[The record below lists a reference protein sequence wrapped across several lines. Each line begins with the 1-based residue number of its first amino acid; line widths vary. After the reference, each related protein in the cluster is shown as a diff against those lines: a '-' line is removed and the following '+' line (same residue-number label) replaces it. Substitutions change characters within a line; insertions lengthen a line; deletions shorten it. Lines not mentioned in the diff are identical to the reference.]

1 MDSPS
6 GNCSY
11 KSIVPRAVLSLLA
24 CLPFATFLP
33 VAVAQQPAAAERGS
47 IVEDR
52 AARKLLQAG
61 DARLEVGE
69 NEKALEIWE
78 SVIERYPRSPVRFEA
93 HLRLADH
100 LLQELRQFD
109 KARAHYQA
117 AAQEAN
123 PNDQLRAYAF
133 LNTGTCYYEAGRYGN
148 CFKIMRQVIENFPA
162 ASEVNEAYY
171 YIGLGHFKQGHYS
184 RAIEALEKVGTALS
198 DNDAR
203 IEKVEA
209 GKRLFIKIDD
219 RDFAI
224 LEPGE
229 QVEVICQTKTGDR
242 EKILCDTVGRNA
254 KITLG
259 SIVTQLGSPEPGNGI
274 LEVRGGDLITVIYLD
289 RHTSDKGTNE
299 QRLKEVL
306 VIGNGIARIADGTY
320 QHDLQAAVLGKR
332 LHLQVSDADH
342 DLTPQADRLEATVQ
356 VYSRKTPDEID
367 EEIAERV
374 ANGELEEAPEDGTL
388 KDLIDP
394 LKLVRSLPVQ
404 LRESAENGVFRLA
417 VPLQPGSGVP
427 DALHAD
433 PGQVVRLVYL
443 DKRHLG
449 EDSLTRTAEA
459 RVIEGNLGE
468 MRVTRTEI
476 SDEELQLKT
485 KLRTATALTQVG
497 NHYKEFGLKEKADLK
512 YGEALIVCEGI
523 LEEARKA
530 GGKLLEETYVQL
542 WRIYFAMDELNLALA
557 MSRRLQ
563 TEFPASTFVDEAM
576 LQQAHVER
584 KRENFSRAIGLYS
597 SIAKLPNSSLR
608 GEGQFFVGECYEEMA
623 LKSTAEQAS
632 RLFEKAFLAYQAVYE
647 NFPESGRIGD
657 AVAKMAAFYYQKE
670 DYARAV
676 DVFEN
681 VLADY
686 PDANFLD
693 VILFNYGRCLYKLG
707 RKQEARR
714 RFDQLINDFPESEIA
729 PEAKKI
735 IDALKKAVAP
745 APEE

>member
-1 MDSPS
+1 M
-6 GNCSY
+6 
-11 KSIVPRAVLSLLA
+11 PRAVFSLLA
-24 CLPFATFLP
+24 LLLAASSLSLAQKP
-33 VAVAQQPAAAERGS
+33 AVERGS

-61 DARLEVGE
+61 DARVEVGE

-78 SVIERYPRSPVRFEA
+78 SVIERYPRSPIRFEA
-93 HLRLADH
+93 HIRLADH
-100 LLQELRQFD
+100 FLKELREFD
-109 KARAHYQA
+109 KARAHYEA

-123 PNDQLRAYAF
+123 SDDELRAYAF

-162 ASEVNEAYY
+162 SPQVNEAYY
-171 YIGLGHFKQGHYS
+171 YLGLGHFKQGHYS

-198 DNDAR
+198 DKDAK

-209 GKRLFIKIDD
+209 GKRLYIKIDD
-219 RDFAI
+219 KDFAS

-229 QVEVICQTKTGDR
+229 QVEVICQTKSGDQ
-242 EKILCDTVGRNA
+242 EKVLCDAIGRNA
-254 KITLG
+254 KMTLG
-259 SIVTQLGSPEPGNGI
+259 SIVTQLGNPEPGNGT
-274 LEVRGGDLITVIYLD
+274 LEVRGGDLITVTYVD
-289 RHTSDKGTNE
+289 KHTADKKFNTR
-299 QRLKEVL
+299 RLKEVL
-306 VIGNGIARIADGTY
+306 VVGNGIARIADGSY
-320 QHDLQAAVLGKR
+320 QHDLQAAVLGKP

-342 DLTPQADRLEATVQ
+342 DTTAGVDRLEATVHI
-356 VYSRKTPDEID
+356 YRRKSSDEVD

-374 ANGELEEAPEDGTL
+374 ASGELGEAPEGGTL
-388 KDLIDP
+388 KDQIDP
-394 LKLVRSLPVQ
+394 LKLVRSLPVH
-404 LRESAENGVFRLA
+404 LRESSENGVFRLA
-417 VPLQPGSGVP
+417 LPLQAGSGVP
-427 DALHAD
+427 NALHAD
-433 PGQVVRLVYL
+433 PSQIVRLVYL

-449 EDSLTRTAEA
+449 EDAVTRTAEA
-459 RVIEGNLGE
+459 KVIEGNLGE
-468 MRVTRTEI
+468 MRVTRTDI

-485 KLRTATALTQVG
+485 QLRTASALTQVG
-497 NHYKEFGLKEKADLK
+497 NHYKEFGLDDKATLK
-512 YGEALIVCEGI
+512 YSEALIVCEGI
-523 LEEARKA
+523 LDRARKM
-530 GGKLLEETYVQL
+530 GGSLLEETYVQL

-563 TEFPASTFVDEAM
+563 AEFPTSAFVDEAM

-584 KRENFSRAIGLYS
+584 KRENYARAIGLYTAIS
-597 SIAKLPNSSLR
+597 KLPNSDLR
-608 GEGQFFVGECYEEMA
+608 GEGQFYVGECYEEMA
-623 LKSTAEQAS
+623 LKATAEQAT

-670 DYARAV
+670 DYSRAV

-681 VLADY
+681 VLSDY

-707 RKQEARR
+707 RKPEARR

-735 IDALKKAVAP
+735 VDALKKATAP
-745 APEE
+745 AEP

>member
-1 MDSPS
+1 M
-6 GNCSY
+6 
-11 KSIVPRAVLSLLA
+11 PRNSLFPLA
-24 CLPFATFLP
+24 ALLLPALIT
-33 VAVAQQPAAAERGS
+33 VSVAQQPAIAERGS
-47 IVEDR
+47 IIEDR

-69 NEKALEIWE
+69 NEKGLEIWE

-93 HLRLADH
+93 HIRLADY
-100 LLQELRQFD
+100 LLTELRQFD
-109 KARAHYQA
+109 KARGHYEA
-117 AAQEAN
+117 AARETN
-123 PNDQLRAYAF
+123 PDDQLRAYAF
-133 LNTGTCYYEAGRYGN
+133 LNIGTCHYEAGRYGN
-148 CFKIMRQVIENFPA
+148 CFKIMRQVIDQFPA
-162 ASEVNEAYY
+162 SPEVNEAYY

-184 RAIEALEKVGTALS
+184 RAIEALEKVGTTLS
-198 DNDAR
+198 ETDAR
-203 IEKVEA
+203 TEKVEA
-209 GKRLFIKIDD
+209 GKRLYIKIDD
-219 RDFAI
+219 KDFAI

-229 QVEVICQTKTGDR
+229 HVEVICKTRTGDE
-242 EKILCDTVGRNA
+242 EKVRCDPIGRGA
-254 KITLG
+254 KMTLG
-259 SIVTQLGSPEPGNGI
+259 SIVTQLGSPEPGNGT
-274 LEVRGGDLITVIYLD
+274 LEVRGGDVITVSYVD
-289 RHTSDKGTNE
+289 RHTASKGTNE
-299 QRLKEVL
+299 QRLREVL
-306 VIGNGIARIADGTY
+306 VVGNATARITDGTY
-320 QHDLQAAVLGKR
+320 QHDLQAAVLGKP
-332 LHLQVSDADH
+332 LHLQVTDADH
-342 DLTPQADRLEATVQ
+342 DLTPQADRLEATVH
-356 VYSRKTPDEID
+356 VYRRKTADEID

-374 ANGELEEAPEDGTL
+374 ASGELSEAPADQNL
-388 KDLIDP
+388 KDQVDP
-394 LKLVRSLPVQ
+394 LRLIRSMPVH
-404 LRESAENGVFRLA
+404 LRESADSGIFRLA
-417 VPLQPGSGVP
+417 LPLQAGSGVAN
-427 DALHAD
+427 ALHAD
-433 PGQVVRLVYL
+433 PGQFVRLVYL

-449 EDSLTRTAEA
+449 EDPLTRTAEA
-459 RVIEGNLGE
+459 KVIEGNLGE

-485 KLRTATALTQVG
+485 RLRTATALTQVG
-497 NHYKEFGLKEKADLK
+497 NHYKEFGLDEKAALK
-512 YGEALIVCEGI
+512 YSEALLVCEAI
-523 LEEARKA
+523 LEDARRA

-542 WRIYFAMDELNLALA
+542 WRIYFAMDELSLALA

-563 TEFPASTFVDEAM
+563 AEFPTSAFVDEAM

-584 KRENFSRAIGLYS
+584 KRENFARAIGLYS
-597 SIAKLPNSSLR
+597 AIAKLPNSDLR

-623 LKSTAEQAS
+623 LQSTADQAV
-632 RLFEKAFLAYQAVYE
+632 RLFERAFLAYQAVYE

-729 PEAKKI
+729 PEASRI
-735 IDALKKAVAP
+735 VDALKKATAPAP

>member
-1 MDSPS
+1 MHSP
-6 GNCSY
+6 
-11 KSIVPRAVLSLLA
+11 PLARLLLFLLLA
-24 CLPFATFLP
+24 PPILAQTDAP
-33 VAVAQQPAAAERGS
+33 VERGS

-100 LLQELRQFD
+100 LLQEQREFD
-109 KARAHYQA
+109 KARVHYEA
-117 AAQEAN
+117 AAAEEN
-123 PNDQLRAYAF
+123 PDDEQRAYAF
-133 LNTGTCYYEAGRYGN
+133 LNTGTCHYEAGRYGA

-162 ASEVNEAYY
+162 SPQVNEAYY

-198 DNDAR
+198 DQDAR

-209 GKRLFIKIDD
+209 GKRLYLKIDD
-219 RDFAI
+219 KDFAI
-224 LEPGE
+224 LEPGQ
-229 QVEVICQTKTGDR
+229 QVEVTCTTRTGDQ
-242 EKILCDTVGRNA
+242 EKVLCDAIGRNA
-254 KITLG
+254 KMVLG
-259 SIVTQLGSPEPGNGI
+259 SIVTQLGKPTPGNGV
-274 LEVRGGDLITVIYLD
+274 LEVRGGDQVVVTYVD
-289 RHTSDKGTNE
+289 AHTADKSFNAR
-299 QRLKEVL
+299 RLKEVL
-306 VIGNGIARIADGTY
+306 VVGNGIARIADGTY
-320 QHDLQAAVLGKR
+320 EHDLQAAVLGKP

-342 DLTPQADRLEATVQ
+342 DTSDGVDVLEATVQ
-356 VYSRKTPDEID
+356 IYQRKTADEID
-367 EEIAERV
+367 EEIAARV
-374 ANGELEEAPEDGTL
+374 ASGELEEAPEGETL
-388 KDLIDP
+388 KDQIDP
-394 LKLVRSLPVQ
+394 LKMIRSMPVT
-404 LRESAENGVFRLA
+404 LRESSESGVFRLSI
-417 VPLQPGSGVP
+417 PLQAGSGVP
-427 DALHAD
+427 NALHAE
-433 PGQVVRLVYL
+433 PGHVVRLVHL

-449 EDSLTRTAEA
+449 EDALTRTAEA
-459 RVIEGNLGE
+459 KVIEGNLGE

-485 KLRTATALTQVG
+485 RLRTASALTQVG
-497 NHYKEFGLKEKADLK
+497 NHYKEFGLDEKADVK
-512 YGEALIVCEGI
+512 YGEALLVCEGI
-523 LEEARKA
+523 LDRARA
-530 GGKLLEETYVQL
+530 MGGKLLEETYVQL

-563 TEFPASTFVDEAM
+563 AEFPTSAFVDEAM

-584 KRENFSRAIGLYS
+584 KRENFPRAISLYS
-597 SIAKLPNSSLR
+597 SVAKLQNSELR
-608 GEGQFFVGECYEEMA
+608 GEGQYHVGVCYEEMA
-623 LKSTAEQAS
+623 LQASAEQAT
-632 RLFEKAFLAYQAVYE
+632 RLFEQAFLAYQAVYE

-681 VLADY
+681 VLSDY

-693 VILFNYGRCLYKLG
+693 VILFNYGRCLYKLD
-707 RKQEARR
+707 RKPEARR

-735 IDALKKAVAP
+735 VDALKKAAP
-745 APEE
+745 